1 MSEPAAPL
9 LAVPEVR
16 VSEIEVDPPDIVPEA
31 EALLRTN
38 ETEPAPEG
46 ILTLAIET
54 SCDETAVAV
63 LRGKRDVLASVV
75 SSQAALHERYG
86 GVVPEVAS
94 RVHVQ
99 AINPALAEALTIAD
113 VTFWDID
120 VVAVTV
126 GPGLAGSLIVGVAA
140 AKSLAAVLEVPLV
153 PVNHLEAHL
162 YAVMLEHAAAK
173 LPAVGLIVSGG
184 HTILV
189 HIVDH
194 GIYDILGQ
202 TLDDAAGEAFD
213 KVARFLN
220 LGFPGGPVIDRMA
233 TKGDPR
239 AIAFP
244 RALKTEGYDFS
255 FSGLKTAVVGYVTR
269 ERKTGREPAVNNIC
283 ASFQEAAVDVL
294 VTKTVR
300 AAVDLGIPTVFLT
313 GGVAAN
319 SRLREA
325 LGEACREAEVKLLYP
340 SIDLCT
346 DNAAM
351 VASCGYHRYRR
362 GIRSGLDVSPD
373 PNFPI
378 A

>member
-1 MSEPAAPL
+1 MSEPAALPMVVL
-9 LAVPEVR
+9 
-16 VSEIEVDPPDIVPEA
+16 PDIEEDVPTVVPEA
-31 EALLRTN
+31 QPFPLTSEV
-38 ETEPAPEG
+38 EPAPEG

-63 LRGKRDVLASVV
+63 LRGERDVLSSVV
-75 SSQAALHERYG
+75 SSSAALHERYG

-94 RVHVQ
+94 RAHVQ

-140 AKSLAAVLEVPLV
+140 AKALAAVLEAPLV

-162 YAVMLEHAAAK
+162 YAVMLQHPSAR

-189 HIVDH
+189 HVVDH

-213 KVARFLN
+213 KVARFLD
-220 LGFPGGPVIDRMA
+220 LGFPGGPAIDRMA
-233 TKGDPR
+233 REGDPK

-244 RALKTEGYDFS
+244 RALRGEGYDFS
-255 FSGLKTAVVGYVTR
+255 FSGLKTAVVGYVKR
-269 ERKTGREPAVNNIC
+269 EQKAGREPSVPDVC
-283 ASFQEAAVDVL
+283 ASFQEAAVEVL

-300 AAVDLGIPTVFLT
+300 AAVDLGIPTVFLS

-325 LGEACREAEVKLLYP
+325 LSEACVEAEVKLLYP

-373 PNFPI
+373 PNYPI

>member
-1 MSEPAAPL
+1 MSEPAALPL
-9 LAVPEVR
+9 IVLPDLEDEVR
-16 VSEIEVDPPDIVPEA
+16 SQVIPEA
-31 EALLRTN
+31 QTLTFTSEV
-38 ETEPAPEG
+38 EPAPEG

-63 LRGKRDVLASVV
+63 LRGERDILSSVV
-75 SSQAALHERYG
+75 SSSAALHERYG

-94 RVHVQ
+94 RAHVQ

-162 YAVMLEHAAAK
+162 YAVMLQHASAK

-189 HIVDH
+189 HVVDH

-213 KVARFLN
+213 KVARFLD
-220 LGFPGGPVIDRMA
+220 LGFPGGPAIDRMA
-233 TKGDPR
+233 QKGNPK

-244 RALKTEGYDFS
+244 RALRNESYDFS
-255 FSGLKTAVVGYVTR
+255 FSGLKTAVVGHVTR
-269 ERKTGREPAVNNIC
+269 ERKAGREPVVEDVC

-294 VTKTVR
+294 VSKTVR
-300 AAVDLGIPTVFLT
+300 AAVDLGIPTVFLS

-325 LGEACREAEVKLLYP
+325 LSEACVEAEIKLLYP

>member
-1 MSEPAAPL
+1 MIEPALPILAAPP
-9 LAVPEVR
+9 AEMAPM
-16 VSEIEVDPPDIVPEA
+16 DIVPEA
-31 EALLRTN
+31 EQLLR
-38 ETEPAPEG
+38 EEELRPAPEG

-63 LRGKRDVLASVV
+63 LRGERDVLASVV

-94 RVHVQ
+94 RAHVQ
-99 AINPALAEALTIAD
+99 AINPVLAEALTIAD

-140 AKSLAAVLEVPLV
+140 AKSLSAVLEVPLV

-213 KVARFLN
+213 KVARFLD
-220 LGFPGGPVIDRMA
+220 LGFPGGPVIDQMA
-233 TKGDPR
+233 SKGDPKS
-239 AIAFP
+239 IAFP
-244 RALKTEGYDFS
+244 RALRGEGYDFS
-255 FSGLKTAVVGYVTR
+255 FSGLKTAVVSHVNR
-269 ERKTGREPAVNNIC
+269 ERKAGREPPVEDIC

-294 VTKTVR
+294 VSKTVQ
-300 AAVDLGIPTVFLT
+300 AAVDLGIPNVFLS

-325 LGEACREAEVKLLYP
+325 LGDACREAELRLLYP
-340 SIDLCT
+340 SIALCT

>member
-1 MSEPAAPL
+1 MSEPAALPMVVL
-9 LAVPEVR
+9 PDIEEDVPEV
-16 VSEIEVDPPDIVPEA
+16 VPEA
-31 EALLRTN
+31 QPFSLTSEV
-38 ETEPAPEG
+38 EPAPEG

-63 LRGKRDVLASVV
+63 LRGERDVLSSVV
-75 SSQAALHERYG
+75 SSSAALHERYG

-94 RVHVQ
+94 RAHVQ

-140 AKSLAAVLEVPLV
+140 AKALAAVLEVPLV

-162 YAVMLEHAAAK
+162 YAVMLQHPSAR

-189 HIVDH
+189 HVVDH

-213 KVARFLN
+213 KVARFLD
-220 LGFPGGPVIDRMA
+220 LGFPGGPVVDRMA
-233 TKGDPR
+233 REGDPT

-244 RALKTEGYDFS
+244 RALRGEGYDFS
-255 FSGLKTAVVGYVTR
+255 FSGLKTAVVGYVKR
-269 ERKTGREPAVNNIC
+269 EQKAGREPSVPDVC
-283 ASFQEAAVDVL
+283 ASFQEAAVEVL
-294 VTKTVR
+294 VRKTVR
-300 AAVDLGIPTVFLT
+300 AAVDLGIPTVFLS

-325 LGEACREAEVKLLYP
+325 LSEACTEAEVKLLYP
-340 SIDLCT
+340 SVDLCT

-373 PNFPI
+373 PNYPI

>member
-1 MSEPAAPL
+1 MSEPALPL
-9 LAVPEVR
+9 VVLPDVEEDVPT
-16 VSEIEVDPPDIVPEA
+16 IVPEA
-31 EALLRTN
+31 QPFPLTSEV
-38 ETEPAPEG
+38 EPSPEG

-63 LRGKRDVLASVV
+63 LRGERDVLSNVV
-75 SSQAALHERYG
+75 SSSAALHERYG

-94 RVHVQ
+94 RAHVQ

-140 AKSLAAVLEVPLV
+140 AKALAAVLEVPLV

-162 YAVMLEHAAAK
+162 YAVMLQHPSAR

-189 HIVDH
+189 HVVDH

-213 KVARFLN
+213 KVARFLD

-233 TKGDPR
+233 REGDPK

-244 RALKTEGYDFS
+244 RALRGEGYDFS
-255 FSGLKTAVVGYVTR
+255 FSGLKTAVVGYVKR
-269 ERKTGREPAVNNIC
+269 EQKAGREPSVPDIC

-294 VTKTVR
+294 VRKTVR
-300 AAVDLGIPTVFLT
+300 AAVDLGIPTVFLS

-325 LGEACREAEVKLLYP
+325 LSEACVEAEVKLLYP

-373 PNFPI
+373 PNYPI